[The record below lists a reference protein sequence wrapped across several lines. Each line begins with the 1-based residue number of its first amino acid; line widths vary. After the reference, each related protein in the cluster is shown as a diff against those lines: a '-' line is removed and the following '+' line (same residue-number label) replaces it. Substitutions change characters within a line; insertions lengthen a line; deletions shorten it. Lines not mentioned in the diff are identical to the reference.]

1 MAGWIKISTD
11 IAKHWIWNDAERLKW
26 WIDILFMASWK
37 DNKQLVGKQLVS
49 LRRGQL
55 IASISFLCKRW
66 GRSRSMVEPFLTL
79 LHEEG
84 MISKEVVNNVSI
96 ITVLN
101 YEKYQA
107 NNSTDASTHLD
118 AYLED
123 NQSDCKSDDYDN
135 ADNKS
140 DTHLDTHVDAYPDA
154 YLFCKN
160 GAYLDAHLDT
170 YNDAYLEDKQS
181 DCESERK
188 HIMNKQLDTH
198 LDAHIDTYSD
208 AYVDA
213 HLDATRKE
221 YKNNIST
228 TTSTTT
234 ARACEDKNHEFIEEL
249 KQSEIWL
256 EQMQMR
262 FRLNADEIKD
272 KLDIFALDCRCRGTE
287 HKNLND
293 TRRHF
298 NDWLR
303 IMIESQNRNNNEENR
318 RKPENKRRGTDVTAS
333 KAEDYDGAF

>member
-37 DNKQLVGKQLVS
+37 ENKQLVGKQLVS

-84 MISKEVVNNVSI
+84 MISKEVGNNVSI

-107 NNSTDASTHLD
+107 NNSTDVNTHID

-123 NQSDCKSDDYDN
+123 NKSYYKSDDYDN
-135 ADNKS
+135 TDKQEDAY
-140 DTHLDTHVDAYPDA
+140 LDTHVDAYPDA
-154 YLFCKN
+154 YLFRKS
-160 GAYLDAHLDT
+160 GA
-170 YNDAYLEDKQS
+170 
-181 DCESERK
+181 
-188 HIMNKQLDTH
+188 H

-208 AYVDA
+208 TYFDA

-221 YKNNIST
+221 YKNNNIVDDDVN
-228 TTSTTT
+228 T
-234 ARACEDKNHEFIEEL
+234 ARAHEDANHEFIEEL

-262 FRLNADEIKD
+262 FRLNADEIKE

-287 HKNLND
+287 HKNLNE

-303 IMIESQNRNNNEENR
+303 IQIESQNRNNNETTR
-318 RKPENKRRGTDVTAS
+318 RKPENKRRGSDVTAS

>member
-37 DNKQLVGKQLVS
+37 DNKQIVGKQLVS

-84 MISKEVVNNVSI
+84 MISKEVGNNVSI

-107 NNSTDASTHLD
+107 NNSTYASTHLD

-123 NQSDCKSDDYDN
+123 NKSYCKSDDYDN
-135 ADNKS
+135 TEKQEDAY
-140 DTHLDTHVDAYPDA
+140 LDTHVDAYPDA
-154 YLFCKN
+154 YLFRKS
-160 GAYLDAHLDT
+160 GAHIDAHINAH
-170 YNDAYLEDKQS
+170 NDAYLEDEQS
-181 DCESERK
+181 DCESDRNS
-188 HIMNKQLDTH
+188 IMNKQSCTH

-208 AYVDA
+208 TYFDA

-221 YKNNIST
+221 YKNNISS

-234 ARACEDKNHEFIEEL
+234 ARAHEDENLVYVEEL

-262 FRLNADEIKD
+262 FKLNADDIKD
-272 KLDIFALDCRCRGTE
+272 KLDMFALDCQCRGTE

-303 IMIESQNRNNNEENR
+303 ILIESQNRNNNETTR
-318 RKPENKRRGTDVTAS
+318 RKPENKRRGSDVTAV
-333 KAEDYDGAF
+333 KAEDYNGAF

>member
-37 DNKQLVGKQLVS
+37 DNKQLVGKKLVS

-55 IASISFLCKRW
+55 VASISFLCKRW

-84 MISKEVVNNVSI
+84 MISKEVGNNVSV
-96 ITVLN
+96 ITVMN

-107 NNSTDASTHLD
+107 NNSTDANAHLD

-123 NQSDCKSDDYDN
+123 NQNVCKSDDYDN
-135 ADNKS
+135 IDKQDDAY
-140 DTHLDTHVDAYPDA
+140 LDTHVDAYPDA
-154 YLFCKN
+154 YLFRKN
-160 GAYLDAHLDT
+160 GAHLDAHLDT
-170 YNDAYLEDKQS
+170 NNDAYLEDEQS
-181 DCESERK
+181 CCESERK
-188 HIMNKQLDTH
+188 HIMNKQSDAH

-234 ARACEDKNHEFIEEL
+234 ARAHEDKNDEFIEEL

-262 FRLNADEIKD
+262 FKLNADEIKD

-303 IMIESQNRNNNEENR
+303 IMIESQNRNNNETNK
-318 RKPENKRRGTDVTAS
+318 RKPENKRRGTDVTAV

>member
-37 DNKQLVGKQLVS
+37 DNKQLVGKKLVS

-55 IASISFLCKRW
+55 VASISFLCKRW

-84 MISKEVVNNVSI
+84 MISKEVGNNVSI

-107 NNSTDASTHLD
+107 NNSTDANTYLD
-118 AYLED
+118 AYLGD
-123 NQSDCKSDDYDN
+123 NQSVCKSDDYDN
-135 ADNKS
+135 TYNQEDA
-140 DTHLDTHVDAYPDA
+140 HLDAHVDAYPDA
-154 YLFCKN
+154 YLFCKS
-160 GAYLDAHLDT
+160 GAHIDAHLDT
-170 YNDAYLEDKQS
+170 YNDAHLEDEQS
-181 DCESERK
+181 DCESERNR
-188 HIMNKQLDTH
+188 IVNKQSDAHLDTH
-198 LDAHIDTYSD
+198 VDTYSD
-208 AYVDA
+208 AYFDA

-221 YKNNIST
+221 YKNNNIVDDDVN
-228 TTSTTT
+228 T
-234 ARACEDKNHEFIEEL
+234 ARAHEDKNDEFIEEL

-262 FRLNADEIKD
+262 FRMNADEIKD
-272 KLDIFALDCRCRGTE
+272 KLDVFALDCRCRGTE
-287 HKNLND
+287 HKNLNE

-303 IMIESQNRNNNEENR
+303 IQIESQNRNNNEANK
-318 RKPENKRRGTDVTAS
+318 RKSENKRRGSDVTAS
-333 KAEDYDGAF
+333 KAEDDDGAF